1 MDDKINKENFLRVFF
16 NYKNEFKSGNDILD
30 LNKYDWVKR
39 ESIELNIF
47 VVHLI
52 LLMLFFL
59 SLLFIIGEKN
69 GDTNN
74 INIILKY
81 DILFF
86 ASLSFI
92 YNFVYFIKL
101 KKFKKSD
108 IYNKVQEYFY
118 FKNSIY
124 YGNIEDLFDL
134 NDEIT
139 KKVFDY
145 SKDLI
150 IKEYECYSGLKG
162 SLILTLLYK
171 TEYNSGKEDTLNKI
185 NASKNIEKLNNS
197 I

>member
-1 MDDKINKENFLRVFF
+1 MDDKMNKENFLRVFF
-16 NYKNEFKSGNDILD
+16 NYKNEFKNGNDILD
-30 LNKYDWVKR
+30 LNKYDWVNR

-59 SLLFIIGEKN
+59 SLLCIIGEKN

-108 IYNKVQEYFY
+108 IYNKVQEYFC

>member
-1 MDDKINKENFLRVFF
+1 MDDKMNKENFLRVFF

-108 IYNKVQEYFY
+108 IYNKVQEYFC

-171 TEYNSGKEDTLNKI
+171 IEYNSGKEDTLNKI